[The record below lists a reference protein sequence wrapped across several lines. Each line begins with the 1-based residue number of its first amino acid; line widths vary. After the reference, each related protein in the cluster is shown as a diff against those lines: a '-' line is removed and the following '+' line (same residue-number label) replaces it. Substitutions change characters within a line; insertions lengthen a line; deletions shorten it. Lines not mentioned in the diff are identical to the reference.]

1 MGLCMVMGGSGAGKT
16 EYIYRKIIELSMK
29 EPDGRFF
36 VVTPEQATMQAQKE
50 IVRLHP
56 NHGTMNIDVV
66 SFERLAYRIFSDSA
80 AGGPGRY
87 GKKYDPAET
96 CGGEEGRTYHVFV
109 SSEPPGVYRGD
120 QVHALGTLPVRGN
133 SGRP

>member
-1 MGLCMVMGGSGAGKT
+1 M
-16 EYIYRKIIELSMK
+16 
-29 EPDGRFF
+29 
-36 VVTPEQATMQAQKE
+36 VTPEQATMQAQKE

-66 SFERLAYRIFSDSA
+66 SFERLAYRIFSELSIPQPEVLDDTGKTMILRKL
-80 AGGPGRY
+80 AGE
-87 GKKYDPAET
+87 KKDEFT
-96 CGGEEGRTYHVFV
+96 IVFV

-120 QVHALGTLPVRGN
+120 QVHALGALPVRGN

>member
-66 SFERLAYRIFSDSA
+66 SFERLAYRIFSELSIPQPEVLDDTGKNMILRKL
-80 AGGPGRY
+80 AGE
-87 GKKYDPAET
+87 KKDEL
-96 CGGEEGRTYHVFV
+96 V